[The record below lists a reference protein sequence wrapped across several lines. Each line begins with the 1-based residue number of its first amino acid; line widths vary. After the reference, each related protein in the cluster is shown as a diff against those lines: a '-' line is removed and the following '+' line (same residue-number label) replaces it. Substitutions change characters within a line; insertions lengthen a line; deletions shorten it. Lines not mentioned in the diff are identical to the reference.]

1 MNRHSPN
8 RTAREHWKQRYISA
22 LINALGAAT
31 ILHLETD
38 CKTLHALSSEAM
50 GLTSPKKSDTIESGK
65 TPGTIETEGKTM
77 TRFIKKGYKSSKK
90 AHLIYPGAF
99 IEIDG
104 TVYFVCTDTNEER
117 ETLQNEIRYN
127 SGYDE
132 IAKKLDISELDEE
145 NWRYMDE

>member
-1 MNRHSPN
+1 MSRHSPN

-22 LINALGAAT
+22 LISALGAAT
-31 ILHLETD
+31 ILHLD
-38 CKTLHALSSEAM
+38 GACKTLHALSSEAM
-50 GLTSPKKSDTIESGK
+50 GLTNPEKSGTMKSGK

-77 TRFIKKGYKSSKK
+77 TRFIKNGYKSSKK

-104 TVYFVCTDTNEER
+104 IIYFVCIDTDEE
-117 ETLQNEIRYN
+117 EKALHDEIN
-127 SGYDE
+127 SGSGYDA

-145 NWRYMDE
+145 NWRYMNE